1 MQHIIVI
8 ILAAIIL
15 LLVAVLLV
23 QRKKETN
30 MQVQIN
36 GLKEQLETLETTS
49 AEKLKDREAILQ
61 AANTIYLYAALS
73 EEEAQSRS
81 LRGKQAAIRQSSE
94 VIIRTMQ
101 T

>member
-1 MQHIIVI
+1 MKPIMVI

-15 LLVAVLLV
+15 LLVAVLLI
-23 QRKKETN
+23 QRKKEAN
-30 MQVQIN
+30 MQIQIN
-36 GLKEQLETLETTS
+36 GLKEHLEMLKTAS
-49 AEKLKDREAILQ
+49 SEKLKGREAVLQ

-81 LRGKQAAIRQSSE
+81 LKEKQAAIRQASE
-94 VIIRTMQ
+94 AIIQTMQ